1 MDSLA
6 KYTEDMPKDYKQVLD
21 ERRQQLLEQEYELKK
36 KMYDLEN
43 HEGEN
48 DGFLEALKATAQQV
62 WSDD

>member
-1 MDSLA
+1 
-6 KYTEDMPKDYKQVLD
+6 
-21 ERRQQLLEQEYELKK
+21 
-36 KMYDLEN
+36 MYDLEN